1 MARGEQKIMSKYY
14 EAFLAD
20 PDRIPDGKEIRLF
33 VKDLTPGP
41 RKYDTRFVKA
51 KIFKA
56 QEPMSSSDTL
66 RLRFLD
72 GKLHSTGLAILILED
87 IGESVPGPPYALHT
101 GLFSENE

>member
-1 MARGEQKIMSKYY
+1 MSKLY

-20 PDRIPDGKEIRLF
+20 PDRLPEREEVRLF

-51 KIFKA
+51 KIFRTQGA
-56 QEPMSSSDTL
+56 MPSSDRL

-72 GKLHSTGLAILILED
+72 GKLYSTDSAILILED
-87 IGESVPGPPYALHT
+87 LGESVSGTPYGLHT